1 MSEIEADSLQLWT
14 GTILSFADDRKN
26 LVFQLVLAP
35 QNRDQFA
42 VKAGEVSPV

>member
-26 LVFQLVLAP
+26 LVFQYWRRKIETNSLS
-35 QNRDQFA
+35 
-42 VKAGEVSPV
+42 KAGEVSPV